1 MTRTAPR
8 RPSLAAAN
16 ARRLLTG
23 AAVGGHVGA
32 VVAVGVAGAIAGRTA
47 ALSAALGA
55 VLALAFS
62 IVGHAVQVAV
72 ADAPVERALVAAL
85 ASYGIRVGMLGVALA
100 AVLANA
106 DSFAWLQRIPL
117 VAGTLSVV
125 VAWLAAEIW
134 VFSHLRVGVFDFP
147 DDAP

>member
-1 MTRTAPR
+1 MTDR
-8 RPSLAAAN
+8 AAE
-16 ARRLLTG
+16 LGDVLQLCLTF
-23 AAVGGHVGA
+23 ASVG
-32 VVAVGVAGAIAGRTA
+32 
-47 ALSAALGA
+47 SPEQ
-55 VLALAFS
+55 
-62 IVGHAVQVAV
+62 QVAV

-100 AVLANA
+100 VVLANA
-106 DSFAWLQRIPL
+106 ESFAWLQRIPL